1 MLELLGEFLDLIDIL
16 LEEEGEDAA
25 SILLRQIG
33 SKAEETRGLL
43 YRLFTVC
50 ERKGW
55 AEEAFA
61 YNGLVMAW
69 PEIEKLATQKA
80 SDVGIATQGEL
91 DL

>member
-1 MLELLGEFLDLIDIL
+1 MPGHI
-16 LEEEGEDAA
+16 A
-25 SILLRQIG
+25 RQ
-33 SKAEETRGLL
+33 LL

-55 AEEAFA
+55 AEEARA

-80 SDVGIATQGEL
+80 SDVGTATQSEL
-91 DL
+91 FDSDE